1 MYGVKKTRTTPYRPQ
16 GNAQCERFNRTL
28 HDPFSPEK
36 KRRWPEHLVELVYA
50 YNVTPHYWILTVL
63 VKSSQVCF
71 IVNSSKCTVHT
82 YRELKL
88 RYSWCIQLTLNTDS
102 RRSNTDKY
110 SLTICT
116 YKLYRYTNEDIVKKT
131 KKTEIDKV
139 VSEFSVAWG
148 KRGEGG
154 KDGREFSFL
163 TAWWSCPS
171 VCWSS
176 PGDSAVSS
184 LMAAD
189 WKSCVS
195 GGWDH
200 LQCCRCPW
208 GRGER
213 HQRSSQL
220 LSLSV
225 EGTCGRTRCRRHTTQ
240 WCS

>member
-1 MYGVKKTRTTPYRPQ
+1 MTDVFTKFTQAFPTRDQRADTTNKILLREWFLKYGIPERLHSDQGRNFESEVVAELCKMYGVKKTRTTPYRPQ

-116 YKLYRYTNEDIVKKT
+116 YKLYRYTNEDIVKK
-131 KKTEIDKV
+131 KKKNRD
-139 VSEFSVAWG
+139 
-148 KRGEGG
+148 R
-154 KDGREFSFL
+154 
-163 TAWWSCPS
+163 
-171 VCWSS
+171 
-176 PGDSAVSS
+176 
-184 LMAAD
+184 
-189 WKSCVS
+189 
-195 GGWDH
+195 
-200 LQCCRCPW
+200 
-208 GRGER
+208 
-213 HQRSSQL
+213 
-220 LSLSV
+220 
-225 EGTCGRTRCRRHTTQ
+225 
-240 WCS
+240 